1 MTWFFSAKAIQ
12 SVTSVS
18 SPNVHCSSMSN
29 HLISYPDRQTTHRP
43 WGHLYARQS
52 WCACLE
58 TRRRILLLDADYD
71 AETICEVLDI
81 GPTVLMKWKFAFA
94 GMGLSFFGLIDY
106 SQRQGD
112 LLAEQETLLTTHF
125 TDSPAR
131 TTDKICACILTQHGK
146 SCCSSGAAKLLKRLG
161 FTYKKLQSM
170 PAQADEAKQK
180 VFIAHHEALRPNWG
194 LTRWLCFG
202 YRPSHKSKPA
212 HLWLAP

>member
-1 MTWFFSAKAIQ
+1 MRGKVDALVWKRAGAFCYGTRIMMQRQFARFS
-12 SVTSVS
+12 TSALRFLWNGS
-18 SPNVHCSSMSN
+18 S
-29 HLISYPDRQTTHRP
+29 L
-43 WGHLYARQS
+43 
-52 WCACLE
+52 
-58 TRRRILLLDADYD
+58 
-71 AETICEVLDI
+71 
-81 GPTVLMKWKFAFA
+81 A

-112 LLAEQETLLTTHF
+112 LLAEQETLLTMHF

-180 VFIAHHEALRPNWG
+180 VFIAHHEALRPN
-194 LTRWLCFG
+194 
-202 YRPSHKSKPA
+202 
-212 HLWLAP
+212 

>member
-1 MTWFFSAKAIQ
+1 
-12 SVTSVS
+12 
-18 SPNVHCSSMSN
+18 
-29 HLISYPDRQTTHRP
+29 
-43 WGHLYARQS
+43 
-52 WCACLE
+52 
-58 TRRRILLLDADYD
+58 
-71 AETICEVLDI
+71 
-81 GPTVLMKWKFAFA
+81 MKWKFAFA

-112 LLAEQETLLTTHF
+112 LLAEQETLLKTHF

-180 VFIAHHEALRPNWG
+180 VFIAHHEALRPN
-194 LTRWLCFG
+194 
-202 YRPSHKSKPA
+202 
-212 HLWLAP
+212 